1 MKEDIWVR
9 KWEIV
14 GGEGEIE
21 KGEGN
26 LEKGEGKIEKGEGKI
41 EKGESG
47 GEALELLDFRDS
59 PRTGLQCFELRFSA
73 FYFTICFV
81 MQLVFMCI
89 PT

>member
-1 MKEDIWVR
+1 MRTVRTKEDTWVR

-21 KGEGN
+21 KGEG
-26 LEKGEGKIEKGEGKI
+26 EIEKGEGKI
-41 EKGESG
+41 EKGPSG

>member
-1 MKEDIWVR
+1 MRTVRTKEDTWVR

-26 LEKGEGKIEKGEGKI
+26 LENVEGKIEKGEGKI

-59 PRTGLQCFELRFSA
+59 PRTGLQCFELRFSE
-73 FYFTICFV
+73 FYFTI
-81 MQLVFMCI
+81 
-89 PT
+89 

>member
-1 MKEDIWVR
+1 MRTVRTKEDTWVR

-26 LEKGEGKIEKGEGKI
+26 LEKGEGKL

-59 PRTGLQCFELRFSA
+59 PRTGLQCLVEV
-73 FYFTICFV
+73 FTSLFFFV

>member
-1 MKEDIWVR
+1 MR

-14 GGEGEIE
+14 GGEGE
-21 KGEGN
+21 
-26 LEKGEGKIEKGEGKI
+26 LEKGEGKIEKGEGEIEKGEGKI

-59 PRTGLQCFELRFSA
+59 PRTGLQCFELRFLLH
-73 FYFTICFV
+73 YFFV
-81 MQLVFMCI
+81 MQVVSMCI